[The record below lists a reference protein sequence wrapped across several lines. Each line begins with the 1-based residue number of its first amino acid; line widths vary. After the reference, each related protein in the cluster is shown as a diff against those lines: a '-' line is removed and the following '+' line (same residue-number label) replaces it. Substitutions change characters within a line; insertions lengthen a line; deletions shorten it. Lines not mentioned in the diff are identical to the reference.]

1 MEKTKLFC
9 YVDEN
14 GQDTK
19 GRIFIVS
26 VIVVEKERDNLLDFC
41 ELCERESKKKGTKWR
56 KAGYMERLEYLR
68 RAFSDSR
75 LKGNIRYSVFRQ
87 RKDYDLATIV
97 GIARAV
103 NWQKPIQDYTVA
115 VYVDGLTKVKRREY
129 SRELRE
135 LGITTHK
142 VQGVM
147 KDENNSLVR
156 LADSVA
162 GFVRDVLD
170 GDSREAKKLFEQ
182 VIKSGAL
189 IEV

>member
-147 KDENNSLVR
+147 KDEN
-156 LADSVA
+156 
-162 GFVRDVLD
+162 
-170 GDSREAKKLFEQ
+170 
-182 VIKSGAL
+182 
-189 IEV
+189 